1 MRACAMALLLS
12 AAPAIP
18 AARADEPPAED
29 TRPLSP
35 AQTLLFETQHLQNVT
50 RAGTLGYAYVRDGAA
65 GFADTVAVQIRQVN
79 PDGSKNLAFDYLTGT
94 HHVVFPELDHFRGN
108 PLLMLTLER
117 DVAEMKDQVGLS
129 TSYFRNKLRQ
139 AFVDRA
145 TVADGTFILNGAA
158 VPAKVVT
165 VRPFTDDPRLER
177 MSQLQAK
184 TYTFVLS
191 DQVPGT
197 IAEIRIDM
205 PRDERMGAPAFE
217 QRTTFQGVQP

>member
-1 MRACAMALLLS
+1 MRAGAMALSLS
-12 AAPAIP
+12 AGLAAPM
-18 AARADEPPAED
+18 ARAGEPPAED
-29 TRPLSP
+29 LRPLSP
-35 AQTLLFETQHLQNVT
+35 AQILLFETQHLQNVT

-65 GFADTVAVQIRQVN
+65 GFADTVAVHIRQIN
-79 PDGSKNLAFDYLTGT
+79 PDGSKNLSFDYLTGL
-94 HHVVFPELDHFRGN
+94 HQVVFPELDHFRGN

-117 DVAEMKDQVGLS
+117 DVADMKDQVGLS
-129 TSYFRNKLRQ
+129 TSFFRNKLRQ

-145 TVADGTFILNGAA
+145 AVTDGTFMLNGAA

-165 VRPFTDDPRLER
+165 VRPFTDEARLER
-177 MSQLQAK
+177 ISQLQAK